1 MWKIK
6 ICENDFLRDD
16 VSDGIRLCKRVVEA
30 VKCLMQESVPLRAL
44 TLCLLNVVCLM
55 DQEKQ
60 SHTQHCGQQ
69 GVTGDERE
77 YRRDHGAD
85 EIAVV

>member
-1 MWKIK
+1 
-6 ICENDFLRDD
+6 
-16 VSDGIRLCKRVVEA
+16 
-30 VKCLMQESVPLRAL
+30 MQESVPLRAL

-55 DQEKQ
+55 DKEKQ